1 MRNAA
6 RAGGSWAGWPCR
18 ALGLLYFIF
27 LCCKCPNPAGHS
39 NDSAR
44 KGHRT
49 PRSWGFFFLL
59 QTHFVPPGSGAAPWE
74 QGGWICVTSG
84 GKRGDGES
92 ERCWRA
98 LQSQGLSWHCRAHS
112 PSCAEQ
118 GKCPRNCRGVSPLC
132 SQASKLHSTGSP
144 CLSSL

>member
-49 PRSWGFFFLL
+49 PRRVGVFSFCKLILCHQGQEQLLGSREDGFVSP
-59 QTHFVPPGSGAAPWE
+59 QE
-74 QGGWICVTSG
+74 
-84 GKRGDGES
+84 GKGEMGNQRGV
-92 ERCWRA
+92 R
-98 LQSQGLSWHCRAHS
+98 GLCRAKGCPGTAGHTPLLVLNKES
-112 PSCAEQ
+112 AQETAEESAH
-118 GKCPRNCRGVSPLC
+118 CVSRPANCTARAPH
-132 SQASKLHSTGSP
+132 A
-144 CLSSL
+144 